1 MAHSGLKTTFWRD
14 GSQTNRATRSLAESK
29 YIKDNN
35 AIPQALLDSEFTLVE
50 FTEAITAMNKN

>member
-1 MAHSGLKTTFWRD
+1 MAHSGLKTTCWRD